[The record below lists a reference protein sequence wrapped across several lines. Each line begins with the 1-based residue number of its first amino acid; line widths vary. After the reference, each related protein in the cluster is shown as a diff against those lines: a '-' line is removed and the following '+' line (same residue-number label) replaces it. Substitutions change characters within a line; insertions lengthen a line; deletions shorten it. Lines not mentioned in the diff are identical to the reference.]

1 MKNHNFGT
9 RLKKFWAGS
18 IILLVSLSINAQ
30 GDVDMIDLSKPR
42 IKGEMS
48 LEEVLY
54 SRHSVRSYQDRAIS
68 LKELGQ
74 ILWAG
79 KGVNVD
85 GVSGPTRTAPSAGGL
100 YPQELYVAAG
110 KVKGIESGIY
120 SYHSDRH
127 ALELMQKGDFRRD
140 LAEAALMQTFIAEAP
155 ASIII
160 AGVYERSTA
169 KYGKRGET
177 RYVHMDAA
185 HSAQNVFLQVTASGL
200 ATVTVGAFN
209 DEMVHQIIGSGR
221 AIPLYIMPV
230 GYPVE

>member
-1 MKNHNFGT
+1 MKNHNFSNS
-9 RLKKFWAGS
+9 LKKFWAIG

-30 GDVDMIDLSKPR
+30 GGGEMIDLPKAQ
-42 IKGEMS
+42 IKGDKS

-54 SRHSVRSYQDRAIS
+54 NRHSVRSYQERALS
-68 LKELGQ
+68 LKQLAQ
-74 ILWAG
+74 VLWAG
-79 KGVNVD
+79 KGINVD

-100 YPQELYVAAG
+100 YPQELYVVAG
-110 KVKGIESGIY
+110 KVDGIESGIY

-155 ASIII
+155 ASIIV

-200 ATVTVGAFN
+200 STVTVGAFN